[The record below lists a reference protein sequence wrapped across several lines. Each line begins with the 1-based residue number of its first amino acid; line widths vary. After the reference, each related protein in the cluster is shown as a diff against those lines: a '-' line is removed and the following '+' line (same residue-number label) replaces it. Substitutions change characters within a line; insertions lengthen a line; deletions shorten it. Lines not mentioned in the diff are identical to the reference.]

1 MPYKIIPRYVGSEP
15 ASIGF
20 NTKKAKK
27 TVFVFWSCFSRVWD
41 KSRFLGD
48 GADHEPIPRGGELT
62 CGAIRSLTKKN
73 RIFKYFRLMTR
84 IIAQNKYYG
93 LKISK
98 ESFKST
104 YPWANSI
111 NTSNKRSKYWLLPSV

>member
-1 MPYKIIPRYVGSEP
+1 
-15 ASIGF
+15 
-20 NTKKAKK
+20 
-27 TVFVFWSCFSRVWD
+27 
-41 KSRFLGD
+41 
-48 GADHEPIPRGGELT
+48 
-62 CGAIRSLTKKN
+62 
-73 RIFKYFRLMTR
+73 MTR